1 MHKAAEAAAMA
12 PSLGTGGGREIPVPA
27 DGLIYSRTDPSSL
40 MLSANTLFRQLAGYD
55 LPELRGAPHNII
67 RHPDMPRGFFHVF
80 WSLLKSG
87 EPAVGYVKNRSKD
100 GSYYWILACAIICD
114 GGYFSIRIRASSP
127 LFATIRDEYAAL
139 RRREMAEN
147 ITPAQSSELLLARL
161 AELGFDSYHSFMAQ
175 AITEEIRARN
185 QALGRHD
192 DADGDHLAKLVSLLV
207 DVQRVQ
213 TRLVAQFQALMLL
226 PVNMRLIAARLEPQ
240 GGPISQI
247 SMNYKTASDEI
258 AGRLSSFVSGE
269 ANLSLRMAAGVRR
282 SLILSHCSRL
292 QAEVVARG
300 NEEDAALNEAER
312 SNESR
317 ILHEVA
323 LSCAAQAQEALA
335 QAGRVALDLTD
346 AANDVRRMV
355 LGLDTIRILGRVE
368 SRRDLMSESSMSATI
383 DQIDKVQ
390 GEISISLKELNDLT
404 SAIHAQLSMLQRPAV
419 GAIAAE

>member
-1 MHKAAEAAAMA
+1 MQRAATEIS
-12 PSLGTGGGREIPVPA
+12 PGSGRELTVPA

-67 RHPDMPRGFFHVF
+67 RHPDMPRGFFHQF

-100 GSYYWILACAIICD
+100 GSYYWILACAIVCD

-127 LFATIRDEYAAL
+127 LFSAVRDEYAAL
-139 RRREMAEN
+139 RRRELAEEL
-147 ITPAQSSELLLARL
+147 TPAQSAEILLARL

-175 AITEEIRARN
+175 AIADEIRARN
-185 QALGRHD
+185 QALGRLD
-192 DADGDHLAKLVSLLV
+192 DADGDYLSKLVSLLV
-207 DVQRVQ
+207 DAQKVQ

-282 SLILSHCSRL
+282 SLVLTHCARL

-300 NEEDAALNEAER
+300 NNEDEALNEAER
-312 SNESR
+312 RNESR
-317 ILHEVA
+317 ILHDVA
-323 LSCAAQAQEALA
+323 QSCGRQAQDALI
-335 QAGRVALDLTD
+335 QAGRIALDLTD

-390 GEISISLKELNDLT
+390 GQISVSLKELNDLT
-404 SAIHAQLSMLQRPAV
+404 SAIHAQLSMLQRPLVAV
-419 GAIAAE
+419 AAE